1 LGTNEYINKIIQGD
15 CLEQLKKLDDN
26 SIDCIMTSPPY
37 WALRNYNVEGQ
48 LGLEP
53 NFNDYINKLCD
64 IFDEIKRVLKPTGTC
79 WINIGDTYSGNRNG
93 NTNYNEGF
101 NQRWEG
107 SPNKIQ
113 KQSEM
118 GKSGVIRKMDIE
130 KSLCQIPSR
139 FAIEMTNR
147 GWILRNEIIWYKPNC
162 MPSSVRDRFT
172 VDFEKLFFFTKSKK
186 YYFETQYE
194 PNVTEIKKD
203 IKWKGNQERSYVY
216 GKSISDKN
224 TLGSAKNEQG
234 RNKRC
239 VWRITTKPYKE
250 AHFATYPETLCET
263 PIKAGCPEFI
273 CKRCGF
279 IKEKIIECK
288 GIPRDRT
295 KGKLRNIGQQDG
307 FGSIG
312 GKDLYEWKQENPNI
326 FKGYSTCNCNEGFE
340 SGIVLDPFFGSG
352 TTGLVALKQNKKFI
366 GIELNSEYVNM
377 AKVRL
382 KPYLEQ
388 RKILEDKKE
397 EKI

>member
-1 LGTNEYINKIIQGD
+1 MGTNEYINKIIQGD

-53 NFNDYINKLCD
+53 NFNDYVNKLCD
-64 IFDEIKRVLKPTGTC
+64 MFDEVKRVLKPTGTC
-79 WINIGDTYSGNRNG
+79 WVNIGDTYGQNWR
-93 NTNYNEGF
+93 
-101 NQRWEG
+101 G
-107 SPNKIQ
+107 SNSLNVNKIQ
-113 KQSEM
+113 LSNKGTIDFM
-118 GKSGVIRKMDIE
+118 GKNKYPTGLKS
-130 KSLCQIPSR
+130 KSLCNIPAR
-139 FAIEMTNR
+139 FSIEMQNR

-162 MPSSVRDRFT
+162 MPSSVKDRFT
-172 VDFEKLFFFTKSKK
+172 VDFEKIYFFVKDKK
-186 YYFETQYE
+186 YWFEQQLE
-194 PNVTEIKKD
+194 ELKIKNVKGIKFG
-203 IKWKGNQERSYVY
+203 GNKLCPDNKTYSGNEYNSSDLE
-216 GKSISDKN
+216 GK
-224 TLGSAKNEQG
+224 
-234 RNKRC
+234 NKRA
-239 VWRITTKPYKE
+239 VWKITTKPYKE
-250 AHFATYPETLCET
+250 AHFATYPEGLCET

-273 CKRCGF
+273 CKKCGF

-307 FGSIG
+307 LGSIS
-312 GKDLYEWKQENPNI
+312 GKDLYKWKQENPNI
-326 FKGYSTCNCNEGFE
+326 FKGYSTCNCNDGFE

-366 GIELNSEYVNM
+366 GIELNPEYVNM

-388 RKILEDKKE
+388 KKILEDKKE